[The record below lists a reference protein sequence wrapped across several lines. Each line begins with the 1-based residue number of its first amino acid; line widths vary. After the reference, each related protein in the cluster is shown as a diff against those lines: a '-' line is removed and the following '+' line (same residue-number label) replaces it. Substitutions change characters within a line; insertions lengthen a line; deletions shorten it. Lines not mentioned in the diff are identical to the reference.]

1 MMMKHNAALL
11 SSHRTMSLIATYE
24 ELYHVPETEQVTYY
38 FGDLGGHFLKY
49 GTAEDAAL
57 AAYDKALAAVRMD
70 SDSFQKSKEF
80 TYRGGIIARMWSC
93 MLNRNARLK
102 DALGCWVED
111 RDTVLLHED
120 APDCRVPMEH
130 LSDLTQTGREDFSAL
145 LDARVEAIRAGDSAI
160 EVVISGVEPQ
170 ELARFNEAHDT
181 FMEAEWGMGD
191 MTP

>member
-1 MMMKHNAALL
+1 MKHNSALL

-49 GTAEDAAL
+49 GTTEDAAL
-57 AAYDKALAAVRMD
+57 AAYDKALAAIQMD

-80 TYRGGIIARMWSC
+80 TYRSGIIARMWSC
-93 MLNRNARLK
+93 MLDGDASLK
-102 DALGCWVED
+102 DALGCWAED

-130 LSDLTQTGREDFSAL
+130 LADLTQTGREDFSAL

-160 EVVISGVEPQ
+160 EVVISGVEPE
-170 ELARFNEAHDT
+170 ELVRFSEAHDA
-181 FMEAEWGMGD
+181 FMEVEQAMGP
-191 MTP
+191 MM

>member
-1 MMMKHNAALL
+1 MPL
-11 SSHRTMSLIATYE
+11 
-24 ELYHVPETEQVTYY
+24 HVSYRRIRSCSP
-38 FGDLGGHFLKY
+38 GS
-49 GTAEDAAL
+49 AL
-57 AAYDKALAAVRMD
+57 AAYDKALATIQMD

-80 TYRGGIIARMWSC
+80 TYRSGIIARMWSC
-93 MLNRNARLK
+93 MLDENASLK
-102 DALGCWVED
+102 DALGCWTED

-191 MTP
+191 MTS